1 MKEYNIKMMDHAPM
15 CEKCWSRIEKAPI
28 DECVWMDAYKPV
40 SYAQVAY
47 VKGDG
52 FYARLTCEEKNP
64 KAVHE
69 GFFADVYKDSCLEM
83 FAKWDDASDKY
94 INIEMNSN
102 GASLIAL
109 GADRHERSR
118 IDQLCGQWHADLCG
132 LGEIFDSKQTDA
144 ALESMWRYNFK
155 PTMRDFVNPWRV
167 FVVGDEAGSIM
178 CDYPQNVEKPAIPVP
193 YCEECMTGF
202 EYELAGLWAAHGQVD
217 RAVTAVRAVRD
228 RYDGAKRN
236 PYNEIECGNNYAR
249 AMASFALLPILSGM
263 QYDMSRGHLGFDP
276 LVNQNNFN
284 ALFAIGHCWGQY
296 QQTDKECA
304 LRLQGGDC
312 TLRSLGLPSD
322 AVPAKVLC
330 DDKEIDFTFENNVIS
345 FAPCTFEREL
355 RVKFVK

>member
-109 GADRHERSR
+109 GADRHERTR
-118 IDQLCGQWHADLCG
+118 IDQLCGHPFEVKAEKKENEWCVTVHVTEADLCK
-132 LGEIFDSKQTDA
+132 I
-144 ALESMWRYNFK
+144 Y
-155 PTMRDFVNPWRV
+155 
-167 FVVGDEAGSIM
+167 
-178 CDYPQNVEKPAIPVP
+178 
-193 YCEECMTGF
+193 
-202 EYELAGLWAAHGQVD
+202 
-217 RAVTAVRAVRD
+217 
-228 RYDGAKRN
+228 
-236 PYNEIECGNNYAR
+236 
-249 AMASFALLPILSGM
+249 GM
-263 QYDMSRGHLGFDP
+263 SAD
-276 LVNQNNFN
+276 
-284 ALFAIGHCWGQY
+284 
-296 QQTDKECA
+296 
-304 LRLQGGDC
+304 
-312 TLRSLGLPSD
+312 
-322 AVPAKVLC
+322 
-330 DDKEIDFTFENNVIS
+330 
-345 FAPCTFEREL
+345 
-355 RVKFVK
+355 KFVPGYVIMGNFY